1 MATPAMSRFHTPVTP
16 DLARYIREV
25 TLREPEP
32 LRRLREETEPLPE
45 ASLQSAPEQGQL
57 LHLLALAVGARR
69 TLEVGVF
76 MGYSSA
82 WVALALPPGGK
93 LIACDCNAEYARRA
107 RRTWREAG
115 VEDRVELRLGPALGT
130 LNGVLA
136 AGQAGTFDLAY
147 IDADK
152 ANYSNYFDRALA
164 LVRSGGLIAADNVLW
179 HGEVADPAVR
189 DEDAEAIRAFNR
201 KLHSDLRVELSIV
214 PLGDGLTVAFKK
226 KGV

>member
-69 TLEVGVF
+69 ALEVGVF

-82 WVALALPPGGK
+82 WVALALPPDGK
-93 LIACDCNAEYARRA
+93 LIACDRNEEYARRA

-115 VEDRVELRLGPALGT
+115 VEDRVELRLGPALDT
-130 LNGVLA
+130 LDGLLA
-136 AGQAGTFDLAY
+136 AGQAGAFDFAY

-152 ANYSNYFDRALA
+152 ANYSNYYDRVLA

-179 HGEVADPAVR
+179 HGGVADASLR
-189 DEDAEAIRAFNR
+189 DADAEAIRAFNR
-201 KLHSDLRVELSIV
+201 KLRGDLSVELSIV
-214 PLGDGLTVAFKK
+214 PLGDGLTLAYKR
-226 KGV
+226 